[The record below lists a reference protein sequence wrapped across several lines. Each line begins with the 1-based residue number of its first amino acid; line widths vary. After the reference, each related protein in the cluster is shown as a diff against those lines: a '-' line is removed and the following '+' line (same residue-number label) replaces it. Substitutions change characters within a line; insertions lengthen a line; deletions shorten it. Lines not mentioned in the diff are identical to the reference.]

1 MLEDTHAYF
10 HDAADVLK
18 LSDKIREILWHPMRI
33 VKVEI
38 VTESNKGELLHH
50 VGFRVQHN
58 AARGPMK
65 GGLRYHPTVDEDDAI
80 ALAGLMTWKTA
91 VANIPYGGAK
101 GGINCDPSQLSARE
115 LDDITRVFVERIHEF
130 IGPQIDI
137 PAPDVNTGPQQM
149 AWIMDEYAK
158 FNGYTPAVV
167 TGKPINL
174 GGSLGRTEATG
185 RGVILIL
192 EEALKHRNESME
204 GKRIAIQ
211 GYGNVGSYAGML
223 AQDMGAKLVAVADH
237 TGGICHDDGIDAHAL
252 AEYVSAEGGVN
263 GFSDTD
269 TLPADEIMGY
279 DCDVLI
285 PAALGGVITEDNAD
299 TVKAKIIVE
308 GANAPTTRG
317 AGRIL
322 HDKDVLVIPDI
333 LANAGGVTV
342 SYFEWAQNIQQ
353 YQWTLERVREE
364 LARYLKHAYQSVQ
377 ESMDEHNCDMRTAAL
392 ALGISRV
399 GRAALS
405 RRTVREDI
413 QF

>member
-1 MLEDTHAYF
+1 MLEDTQAYF
-10 HDAADVLK
+10 HQAADVLK
-18 LSDKIREILWHPMRI
+18 LSGKIRDILWHPMRI

-38 VTESNKGELLHH
+38 VTEADDGHLMHH

-115 LDDITRVFVERIHEF
+115 LDDITRVFVQRIHEF
-130 IGPQIDI
+130 IGPQVDI

-158 FNGYTPAVV
+158 FHGYTPAVV
-167 TGKPINL
+167 TGKPLNL

-185 RGVILIL
+185 RGAILIL
-192 EEALKHRNESME
+192 QEALKHRNESME

-237 TGGICHDDGIDAHAL
+237 TGGICNDGGIDAHAL
-252 AEYVSAEGGVN
+252 AEYVTAHGGVN
-263 GFSDTD
+263 GFPGTD
-269 TLPADEIMGY
+269 SMPGDQIMGY

-285 PAALGGVITEDNAD
+285 PAALGGVITKDNASS
-299 TVKAKIIVE
+299 VKASIIVE
-308 GANAPTTRG
+308 GANAPTTLE
-317 AGRIL
+317 AGEIL
-322 HDKDVLVIPDI
+322 HDKNILVIPDI

-342 SYFEWAQNIQQ
+342 SYFEWVQNIQQ
-353 YQWTLERVREE
+353 YQWTHERVREE
-364 LARYLKHAYQSVQ
+364 LAGYLQRAYQNVQ
-377 ESMDEHNCDMRTAAL
+377 ESMDKHNCDMRTAAL
-392 ALGISRV
+392 VLGISRV
-399 GRAALS
+399 GKASLARRA
-405 RRTVREDI
+405 VREEI
-413 QF
+413 NF